1 MVAAP
6 SLLLYYVTFR
16 SIRRNMMF
24 YIYKNMK
31 QNATNDMIGANDVIL
46 VRLHSFSLL
55 GNTQVMKVFFY
66 IYKLKIS

>member
-1 MVAAP
+1 
-6 SLLLYYVTFR
+6 
-16 SIRRNMMF
+16 MF